1 MANWSDPRMV
11 GAPPVAVG
19 TGSRDVAYDAGL
31 RSYMLSVYNYM
42 ASGVLLTGIVALL
55 FAQSGMAQDIM
66 FGPGLTK
73 YLIIFS
79 PLAFVMAMSFGM
91 NKMSTGTLQMM
102 FWGFAIVMGLSMS
115 TIFLV
120 YTGASIAQTFFATAA
135 AFAGLSLWG
144 YTTKKDLSGMG
155 TFLIM
160 GVVGLLVASVINI
173 FLKSGTMNLVISFVG
188 VLLFAGLTAYDTQ
201 RIKSMYSY
209 VGHDGQNRGYG
220 RTQPLSRFH
229 QHVPV
234 PLELPRQPRLNLA
247 GSEPNKRPRQSNP
260 PGLFC
265 APSGGSRAN
274 GDL

>member
-11 GAPPVAVG
+11 GAPPAAVG

-55 FAQSGMAQDIM
+55 FAQSGFAQEIM
-66 FGPGLTK
+66 GGPGLTK

-79 PLAFVMAMSFGM
+79 PLAFVLAMNFGL
-91 NKMSTGTLQMM
+91 NRMSTGTLQIL
-102 FWGFAIVMGLSMS
+102 FWGFTVVMGLSMS

-120 YTGASIAQTFFATAA
+120 YTGTSIAQTFFATAA

-144 YTTKKDLSGMG
+144 YTTKKDLSGFG

-160 GVVGLLVASVINI
+160 GLVGLLVAMIINI
-173 FLKSGTMNLVISFVG
+173 FLKSTAMGYAISFIG

-201 RIKSMYSY
+201 KIKSMYSY
-209 VGHDGQNRGYG
+209 VAGTEMMGKTVIMGA
-220 RTQPLSRFH
+220 LSLYLDFINMF
-229 QHVPV
+229 QF
-234 PLELPRQPRLNLA
+234 LL
-247 GSEPNKRPRQSNP
+247 S
-260 PGLFC
+260 FM
-265 APSGGSRAN
+265 GSR
-274 GDL
+274 D